1 MQTTLLIILAVI
13 AILALWTQLAVASAL
28 RRHSPTGIFVPVTG
42 GRLHLRDLGPRDA
55 PPERTIVLLHG
66 ASCNLLALTLPLADK
81 LTQNFRVIA
90 IDRPGHG
97 HSERPGGRAAA
108 SLALQARLI
117 VEAMGA
123 VGAPKALVV
132 AHSWSGALAA
142 TLALDHP
149 ERVLGMGL
157 LAPATHP
164 WPGGIVWYY
173 HAGSWPVIG
182 WIFARLLPVPGAAL
196 TMQAGVDS
204 VFHPQKPPANY
215 VEETAVALL
224 LRPGSFAAN
233 AEDVAGLYDQV
244 SVNAGRY
251 HKIAAPAFVIA
262 GDSDGVVA
270 AWLHLAALARDLPD
284 VETHVLKGVGH
295 VPHHADTAFVVSQIE
310 RLSARAASRQG
321 QGIAVP

>member
-1 MQTTLLIILAVI
+1 MHITLLIIVAVI
-13 AILALWTQLAVASAL
+13 ASLAIWTELAVASAF
-28 RRHSPTGIFVPVTG
+28 RRHPPTGIFVPVSG

-97 HSERPGGRAAA
+97 HSDRPGGRAAA
-108 SLALQARLI
+108 SLAVQACLI
-117 VEAMGA
+117 VEAMDA

-132 AHSWSGALAA
+132 AHSWSGALAT

-149 ERVLGMGL
+149 ERVLGLGL

-173 HAGSWPVIG
+173 HVGSWPVIG

-204 VFHPQKPPANY
+204 VFNPQKPPADY
-215 VEETAVALL
+215 VEDTAVALL
-224 LRPGSFAAN
+224 LRPDSFGAN

-251 HKIAAPAFVIA
+251 HKIAAPSFVIA

-270 AWLHLAALARDLPD
+270 TWLHTAALARDLPD

-295 VPHHADTAFVVSQIE
+295 TPHHADTDFVISRIE
-310 RLSARAASRQG
+310 RLSARVTSRQG
-321 QGIAVP
+321 QSITVP